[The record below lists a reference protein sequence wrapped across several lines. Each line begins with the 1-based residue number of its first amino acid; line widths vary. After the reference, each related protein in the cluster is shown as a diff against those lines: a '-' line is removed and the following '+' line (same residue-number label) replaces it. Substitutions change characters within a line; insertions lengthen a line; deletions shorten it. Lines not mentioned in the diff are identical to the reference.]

1 MRRSLRTFTLLL
13 SLLLL
18 VASAVPATAQ
28 ITIADAR
35 QQGDGATVT
44 VEGVVTRALG
54 SFVRF
59 QDASGA
65 TGASGL
71 VIRQTS
77 GTFNQDVQDGTITE
91 GTQLRVEGTL
101 STFNGLLQINEGD
114 LASYSVEGQT
124 TVPQPQSVTLSDLNN
139 AGEDY
144 ESELVT
150 ISGLTLVD
158 DVATFSSDATYAVS
172 DQSTTFDLRVQG
184 SDESNVGG
192 TPAPASEF
200 TYTGVVGQFD
210 RNAPFTTGYQ
220 LIPVRRS
227 DIQGGVFF
235 AFASGYNVSLEADG
249 TVMATV
255 QAFNV
260 ADGQSVSVS
269 VAPSTDGTADPSTD
283 LSGSV
288 SPSSLTFTGPNPAPQ
303 SISIP
308 IADDGMTEGVEFL
321 ELTLSSS
328 DGASRSSFTQWI
340 LDDATAQGPVSTGL
354 EGTELLTQLTSNFG
368 NPLTLG
374 YDIARDT
381 MYRVI
386 YNEGG
391 TVQGFYSGYEVA
403 VDPNSGEDPS
413 GQALDGG
420 INTEHIFPQSLGAGD
435 EPARSNM
442 HILVPARD
450 RVNSARSNFPFAEI
464 PDADTDVWFFE
475 DQEQNTLPM
484 SDLENWSELN
494 NSPSDR
500 DDRRFEPRHAV
511 KGDVARAIF
520 YFVMAYPNQATIDFF
535 QVQKA
540 DLLQWHADDPVD
552 ATEMRRN
559 VLQASYQGN
568 QLNPFVVDPTLV
580 DRTFGILTETRQV
593 FAGSSAESVQI
604 RWEAPLGGIATGYNV
619 YRALQPFTS
628 VDDAQLLNP
637 APIST
642 TAFTD
647 TAIQIGGTYTYRIAA
662 VDDGG
667 TEGPLSEP
675 VTRTVYPSTVSF
687 SVDQAFGDVAAESS
701 YRLVALPGAVDRAL
715 GDALGEPE
723 VDWTAFWDDGTD
735 SDFLTR
741 FDGSDT
747 FRFAPGRGF
756 WLLSSSNWAVDDVVA
771 NLPLSNGAV
780 SIPLHD
786 GWNIISNPFPID
798 VQWSD
803 VDAENGGT
811 TLQPLW
817 SWSGSFQQAEIFA
830 SAATGEAFYF
840 FNDSGLT
847 ELNVPLSPVSLSA
860 IAPASASLQRAVTL
874 DVRYAS
880 APSGEAPSGE
890 APSGEAPSGEAPSG
904 EAPSGASVRVAE
916 SPDAADGRDR
926 FDYVAPR
933 TSFAAVSMHVA
944 SGNDA
949 DAPKLA
955 RDVRAPSASGHSY
968 RLALNAEAGTPVT
981 ITPSSLPSD
990 PSVHVVLIRPD
1001 TGTRYDLRTGPATI
1015 TPTAAS
1021 TDWMLLVGTDAFVK
1035 GTAPEHVTEIAVEP
1049 PSPNPFRQQT
1059 TLRYVLP
1066 EANEV
1071 TVRVYDVLGRRI
1083 HTLMDRQQ
1091 PSGSHQLQWNG
1102 TSGSGAPVASG
1113 MYFLRVRIGDTETV
1127 HKVVHV
1133 R

>member
-1 MRRSLRTFTLLL
+1 MRRSLWTFTLLF

-59 QDASGA
+59 QDASGV

-158 DVATFSSDATYAVS
+158 DVATFSSDATYDVS

-192 TPAPASEF
+192 TAAPVTEF

-210 RNAPFTTGYQ
+210 RDNSTTVGYQ

-227 DIQGGVFF
+227 DIQGGVLFSF
-235 AFASGYNVSLEADG
+235 TSGYNVSLEADG
-249 TVMATV
+249 TV
-255 QAFNV
+255 
-260 ADGQSVSVS
+260 SVSVQALNVSDGETVTVS
-269 VAPSTDGTADPSTD
+269 VTPTGNSTADPSTD
-283 LSGSV
+283 LSGSID
-288 SPSSLTFTGPNPAPQ
+288 PSSLTFTGPDPAPQ
-303 SISIP
+303 PISIP
-308 IADDGMTEGVEFL
+308 IADDGVTEGVEFL

-340 LDDATAQGPVSTGL
+340 LDDATAQRPIASGVDGSAL
-354 EGTELLTQLTSNFG
+354 IDQLLDTYGGAT
-368 NPLTLG
+368 TLDYNG
-374 YDIARDT
+374 GARDT
-381 MYRVI
+381 LFGVV
-386 YNEGG
+386 YNA
-391 TVQGFYSGYEVA
+391 QGDSIRGVYTDFARFIPENADPTAAACNFDTSGCTDA
-403 VDPNSGEDPS
+403 ND
-413 GQALDGG
+413 
-420 INTEHIFPQSLGAGD
+420 INTEHSWPQSRGSDLPPAEGD
-435 EPARSNM
+435 M
-442 HILVPARD
+442 HILFPARGD
-450 RVNSARSNFPFAEI
+450 VNGARLNFPFAEI
-464 PDADTDVWFFE
+464 PDADADRWFY
-475 DQEQNTLPM
+475 Q
-484 SDLENWSELN
+484 DLTRTTPPTAGIENWSKV
-494 NSPSDR
+494 
-500 DDRRFEPRHAV
+500 DDEDTGGVSETFEPRDAV
-511 KGDVARAIF
+511 KGDIARAMF
-520 YFVMAYPNQATIDFF
+520 YFVTMYPDDADIAFF
-535 QVQKA
+535 REQRQT
-540 DLLQWHADDPVD
+540 LQQWHANDPVD
-552 ATEMRRN
+552 TAEVRRN
-559 VLQASYQGN
+559 VLKASYQDN
-568 QLNPFVVDPTLV
+568 KLNPYIVDPSLV
-580 DRTFGILTETRQV
+580 ERAFGTIGAPVNLIAATGNATVSLRW
-593 FAGSSAESVQI
+593 AE
-604 RWEAPLGGIATGYNV
+604 PLGGSPVGYNV
-619 YRALQPFTS
+619 YRAASSFTS
-628 VDDAQLLNP
+628 PNEAELLTPTPTATTSFNDDPP
-637 APIST
+637 A
-642 TAFTD
+642 
-647 TAIQIGGTYTYRIAA
+647 IGVSYTYRVTTIDA
-662 VDDGG
+662 DG
-667 TEGPLSEP
+667 TESALSQP
-675 VTRTVYPSTVSF
+675 VNARVYPTTIPLAINQS
-687 SVDQAFGDVAAESS
+687 FGDVSSESS

-803 VDAENGGT
+803 VDAENGGA

-847 ELNVPLSPVSLSA
+847 ELNIPLSPVSLSA

-890 APSGEAPSGEAPSG
+890 APSGEAPSG
-904 EAPSGASVRVAE
+904 ASVRVAE

-933 TSFAAVSMHVA
+933 TSFATVSMHVA
-944 SGNDA
+944 SGSDA

-1001 TGTRYDLRTGPATI
+1001 AGTRYDLRTGPATI

-1021 TDWMLLVGTDAFVK
+1021 TDWTLLVGTDAFVK
-1035 GTAPEHVTEIAVEP
+1035 GTAPERVTEIAVEP